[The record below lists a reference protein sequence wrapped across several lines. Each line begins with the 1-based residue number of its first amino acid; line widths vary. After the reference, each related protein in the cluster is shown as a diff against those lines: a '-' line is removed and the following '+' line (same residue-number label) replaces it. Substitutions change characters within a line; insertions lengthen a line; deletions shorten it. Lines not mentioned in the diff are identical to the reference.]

1 MDALHAWSARRI
13 ADAVR
18 AGEISAEEVTRHHLD
33 RIAEHEHLH
42 AVITLTPESAL
53 ARAREVPLG
62 PLAGVPLLVK
72 DIFDTAGV
80 RTTYGSGIF
89 RDHVPVHSAT
99 SVRRLVDA
107 GAIML
112 GKANLHEFAWGVTSR
127 NRAYGAVVN
136 SARPDRIPGGSS
148 GGNASA
154 LAAGLCAL
162 GLGTDTGAS
171 IRLPAAACGV
181 AGFKPAFG
189 SVPADG
195 LWPLAPSFDHVG
207 PLARTLDDCAL
218 AFDVLRGAPL
228 PRVDAATLRVREL
241 AAAGTAPTTEG
252 FLEEAS
258 LPPAPDLVRLHLAEC
273 AEVHREIFAEHRDAY
288 DEDLQTK
295 MAVGLAVAPEER
307 ALLVAGL
314 HAWRAACAAGCPWD
328 VLVSPAFPGDLP
340 PSDVPATIE
349 LTDRMTAYTRPV
361 NWLGWPSAVT
371 ADGMMHTGR
380 DEAAV
385 LSHALAWEGYE
396 VATTPAPA

>member
-1 MDALHAWSARRI
+1 MDALHTWPARRI
-13 ADAVR
+13 AAAVR
-18 AGEISAEEVTRHHLD
+18 TRELSAREVTRHHLD

-42 AVITLTPESAL
+42 AVITLTPEASLMRSSDEAQ
-53 ARAREVPLG
+53 G

-72 DIFDTAGV
+72 DVFDTAGV

-89 RDHVPVHSAT
+89 RDHVPVRSAT
-99 SVRRLVDA
+99 SVRRLLDA

-171 IRLPAAACGV
+171 IRLPAAACRV

-207 PLARTLDDCAL
+207 PLARSLDDCAL
-218 AFDVLRGAPL
+218 AFDVLRGTPL
-228 PRVDAATLRVREL
+228 PAVDPGGLRVMRVEAADVGATTEAFLDAAH
-241 AAAGTAPTTEG
+241 
-252 FLEEAS
+252 

-273 AEVHREIFAEHRDAY
+273 AEVHRELYAEHRDAY
-288 DEDLQTK
+288 DDDLHAK
-295 MAVGLAVAPEER
+295 IAVGFAVAPEER
-307 ALLVAGL
+307 AWLVAGL
-314 HAWRAACAAGCPWD
+314 HAWRQECAVRCPWD
-328 VLVSPAFPGDLP
+328 VLVSPTFPGELP
-340 PSDVPATIE
+340 ASDVPASIE
-349 LTDRMTAYTRPV
+349 LTDRMTAYTRPI

-371 ADGMMHTGR
+371 ADGVMHTGR
-380 DEAAV
+380 DEAAL
-385 LSHALAWEGYE
+385 LSHALAWE
-396 VATTPAPA
+396 ANL